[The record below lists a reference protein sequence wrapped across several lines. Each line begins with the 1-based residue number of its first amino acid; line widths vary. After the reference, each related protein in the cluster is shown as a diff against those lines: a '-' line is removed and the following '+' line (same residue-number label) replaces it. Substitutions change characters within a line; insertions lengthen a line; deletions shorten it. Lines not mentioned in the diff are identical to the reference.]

1 MIILLRRV
9 RFFLKRYIFR
19 LNNGIPYTGAVNPED
34 DFFIPPSEIFP
45 YKTKWKLNLF
55 LFITTLCTTTLFA
68 PSSGETIGEALI
80 NGLPYS
86 LTLMTILSIHEFGH
100 YFAAL
105 KSGVSATLP
114 YFIPFPSLIGT
125 MGAVIKTKSPIPHRR
140 ALFYIGIMGP
150 LPGFFA
156 SLIAVIAGVSMSE
169 VIPVPLT
176 GGLIIQ
182 LGNSILFS
190 LIVYIFHGS
199 IPGGHDLFLHPVAWA
214 GWIGFFITSLNL
226 MPIGQLDGGHVLYS
240 LIGRKQT
247 YAGWLALAVLV
258 ALTFIWPGWGLW
270 VVITLLILMVAHPP
284 VREISPLSFKE
295 KTAGWFCMAVFIL
308 TFIPV
313 PVQLI

>member
-1 MIILLRRV
+1 MIKLLTTKK
-9 RFFLKRYIFR
+9 FLKNYLFR
-19 LNNGIPYTGAVNPED
+19 LNNGINNSSNYDLQEESYILQHDNY
-34 DFFIPPSEIFP
+34 P
-45 YKTKWKLNLF
+45 YKPKWKLNLV
-55 LFITTLCTTTLFA
+55 LFITTFFTTTLFA
-68 PSSGETIGEALI
+68 PSSGESFGEALF

-86 LTLMTILSIHEFGH
+86 VTLMTILAIHEFGH
-100 YFAAL
+100 YFAAR
-105 KSGVSATLP
+105 KFGVSATLP
-114 YFIPFPSLIGT
+114 FFIPFPSIIGT

-156 SLIAVIAGVSMSE
+156 SIIAVFAGVAMSE
-169 VIPVPLT
+169 VIPIPLT
-176 GGLIIQ
+176 EGLIIQ
-182 LGNSILFS
+182 LGNSMLFS
-190 LIVYIFHGS
+190 FIVYIFHGS

-240 LIGRKQT
+240 LIGKKQV
-247 YAGWLALAVLV
+247 YAGWLALAVLIV
-258 ALTFIWPGWGLW
+258 LTFIWPGWGLW

-284 VREISPLSFKE
+284 IRETTPLTARE
-295 KTAGWFCMAVFIL
+295 KAAGWFCMAVFIL

>member
-1 MIILLRRV
+1 MIIPVKRIK
-9 RFFLKRYIFR
+9 FFFKRYLFR
-19 LNNGIPYTGAVNPED
+19 LNNGIPYPGAANTED
-34 DFFIPPSEIFP
+34 DFFIPQTDAFP
-45 YKTKWKLNLF
+45 YKTRWKLNLF
-55 LFITTLCTTTLFA
+55 LFIVTLCTTTLFA

-100 YFAAL
+100 YFAAR
-105 KSGVSATLP
+105 KFGVSATLP
-114 YFIPFPSLIGT
+114 YFIPFPSIIGT

-156 SLIAVIAGVSMSE
+156 SLIAVFAGVSMSE
-169 VIPVPLT
+169 VIPIPLT
-176 GGLIIQ
+176 EGVIIQ
-182 LGNSILFS
+182 LGNSMLFS
-190 LIVYIFHGS
+190 SIVYLFHGT
-199 IPGGHDLFLHPVAWA
+199 IPGGYDLFLHPVAWA

-226 MPIGQLDGGHVLYS
+226 MPLGQLDGGHVLYS
-240 LIGRKQT
+240 LIGKKQS
-247 YAGWLALAVLV
+247 YAGWSALAVLV
-258 ALTFIWPGWGLW
+258 VLTFIWPGWGLW

-284 VREISPLSFKE
+284 VRETSPLSFKE
-295 KTAGWFCMAVFIL
+295 KAAGWFCMAVFII